1 MRANTTTVKKTVIVN
16 TAMVV
21 INKVST
27 ITVENKTIKVGDIFD
42 SIAGVTAN
50 DDEDENLT
58 VNIIVIENTVN
69 TDNSATYTIKYE
81 VTDSDSAKANKTIY
95 VTLQNIPTKGKLV
108 NHNIETLPQ
117 TGTPFSLPLL
127 GGILIALAS
136 VLNVYK
142 ELSDTANINGITGM
156 IYYVALKTLI
166 EN

>member
-58 VNIIVIENTVN
+58 VNIIFIENTVN
-69 TDNSATYTIKYE
+69 TDNSAT
-81 VTDSDSAKANKTIY
+81 
-95 VTLQNIPTKGKLV
+95 
-108 NHNIETLPQ
+108 
-117 TGTPFSLPLL
+117 
-127 GGILIALAS
+127 
-136 VLNVYK
+136 
-142 ELSDTANINGITGM
+142 
-156 IYYVALKTLI
+156 
-166 EN
+166 